1 MPKIIVDGIEYE
13 VKDKKNLL
21 DACLSLKLDLPYFC
35 WHPAMNS
42 VGACRQCAVTKY
54 KDENDTQGKLVMAC
68 MEPVQDGLRISMK
81 DKESVEFRAHVIEWL
96 MTNHPHDC
104 PVCDEGGECHLQ
116 DMTVMTGHSYRQFR
130 FEKRTYNNQYLGPF
144 INHEMNRCI
153 QCYRCVR
160 FYRDYADGR
169 DFNAFASK
177 NHVYFGRSEEG
188 TLENEFSGNLVEV
201 CPTGVFTDKT
211 LKQHYTRKW
220 DLTNAPSI
228 CHNCGV
234 GCNIIA
240 AERYGSLRRILSRYN
255 SKVNGYFICDRG
267 RFGYEWVNDKKR
279 ILQPLIKINNTKQQE
294 ITDKETILERTGKLI
309 SSTKTIG
316 IGSARASLES
326 NFVLRKLVGK
336 ENFYSNFNK
345 NEHVLQKT
353 SSDILRKG
361 LVRTPSL
368 KEVEEFDTVF
378 ILGEDVT
385 NTAPMIALSIR
396 QAIKLKPKEIASNLN
411 IPLWNDAAVREA
423 VQDERG
429 PLFIATTVK
438 TKLEDVAKKI
448 IHSSPDDIARIGFA
462 VANIID
468 NDSPVV
474 DGLSDDENEFAKE
487 VSEDLM
493 NSDKPLIVTGPGCAN
508 EGILRAT
515 YNIALALHKKNNQT
529 GIVITSPSVNGI
541 GLAMM
546 EAESLESAF
555 NKIVNGET
563 ETLVILENDLFRN
576 NTAEKIE
583 WIFDKV
589 KNLIVLD
596 SIGNETTIKA
606 DYVIPV
612 GTFAESDGTVVN
624 NEGRAQRFYQCFQPK
639 EDVPESWRCLS
650 NIAIASGKDDFT
662 VLKYFDEFVN
672 VLIKELPQF
681 NGIQNTA
688 PPSDYRKAGQK
699 IAREPHRYSGRTA
712 MNANKNVS
720 EPKPPQ
726 DDDSPLSFTMEGFR
740 GEPPSSVIPFYW
752 SPGWNSVQSINK
764 YQIEVGGHLHDGD
777 PGVRLIEPNQDTS
790 TKLDFFKDV
799 PKKFV
804 PKEDESLLV
813 PLYHIYG
820 SEELSSR
827 SSAIQERIPGLY
839 IAINQKDAEK
849 LDVKENENLEL
860 TIEGNQFEFPV
871 KILKELPDGIAG
883 YPINLPG
890 TQFIDL
896 PSFHK
901 MKKAVA

>member
-35 WHPAMNS
+35 YHPAMNS

-68 MEPVQDGLRISMK
+68 MEPVQDGLRVSMK

-177 NHVYFGRSEEG
+177 NHVYFGRSKEG

-228 CHNCGV
+228 CHNCGL

-279 ILQPLIKINNTKQQE
+279 ILQPLIKNKETGQQE
-294 ITDKETILERTGKLI
+294 ISDKETVLEKTGKLI

-316 IGSARASLES
+316 IGSVRASLES

-336 ENFYSNFNK
+336 ENFYSCFNLK
-345 NEHVLQKT
+345 EKKLSKT
-353 SSDILRKG
+353 TLNILSKG
-361 LVRTPSL
+361 IVRTPSL
-368 KEVEEFDTVF
+368 KEVEEFDTIL

-385 NTAPMIALSIR
+385 NTAPMLALSIR
-396 QAIKLKPKEIASNLN
+396 QAIKLIPKEIASNLN

-423 VQDERG
+423 VQDEKG
-429 PLFIATTVK
+429 PLYIATVSK
-438 TKLEDVAKKI
+438 TKLEDVAKEV

-462 VANIID
+462 VANLID
-468 NDSPVV
+468 NDALTVN
-474 DGLSDDENEFAKE
+474 DLSDIEKGFAKQ
-487 VSEDLM
+487 VAEDLK
-493 NSDKPLIVTGPGCAN
+493 NSDKPLIVTGFCCAN
-508 EGILRAT
+508 EDIMKSS

-529 GIVITSPSVNGI
+529 GIVITSPSVNSL

-546 EAESLESAF
+546 ESESFEFAC
-555 NKIVNGET
+555 NRIEQDEV
-563 ETLVILENDLFRN
+563 ETLVILESDLFRN
-576 NTAEKIE
+576 NPKEKLE
-583 WIFDKV
+583 KVFAKV
-589 KNLIVLD
+589 KNIIVLD
-596 SIGNETTIKA
+596 SLENETTLKA

-639 EDVPESWRCLS
+639 EDVLESWRYLT

-662 VLKYFDEFVN
+662 VLKYFDDYVKALVQEMQ
-672 VLIKELPQF
+672 QF
-681 NGIQNTA
+681 YGILDTA
-688 PPSDYRKAGQK
+688 PPSDFRKALLLGD
-699 IAREPHRYSGRTA
+699 SD
-712 MNANKNVS
+712 M
-720 EPKPPQ
+720 
-726 DDDSPLSFTMEGFR
+726 DDR
-740 GEPPSSVIPFYW
+740 
-752 SPGWNSVQSINK
+752 
-764 YQIEVGGHLHDGD
+764 
-777 PGVRLIEPNQDTS
+777 RL
-790 TKLDFFKDV
+790 F
-799 PKKFV
+799 
-804 PKEDESLLV
+804 
-813 PLYHIYG
+813 
-820 SEELSSR
+820 
-827 SSAIQERIPGLY
+827 A
-839 IAINQKDAEK
+839 
-849 LDVKENENLEL
+849 
-860 TIEGNQFEFPV
+860 
-871 KILKELPDGIAG
+871 GI
-883 YPINLPG
+883 
-890 TQFIDL
+890 
-896 PSFHK
+896 
-901 MKKAVA
+901 